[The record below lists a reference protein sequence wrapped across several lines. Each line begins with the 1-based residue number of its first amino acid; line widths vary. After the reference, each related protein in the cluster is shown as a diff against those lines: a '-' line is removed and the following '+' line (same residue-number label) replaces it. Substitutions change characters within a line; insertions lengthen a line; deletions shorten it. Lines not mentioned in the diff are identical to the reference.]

1 LGALEDGRGGEFT
14 GGGAGGAADGDGSA
28 RRGRALGLNW
38 GGSLALTR
46 A

>member
-14 GGGAGGAADGDGSA
+14 GGGADGAVDSGGGT
-28 RRGRALGLNW
+28 RRDRALGLNR